1 MGLLELK
8 KSESHWI
15 QVGEDSKGNPV
26 EFLIDYPKRDQA
38 IELESLLRDAYGV
51 KSIKISE
58 AESDRALDT
67 VKLLAYK
74 RLLIDWSIRE
84 IRGLKYEDG
93 SEVKELTMDIL
104 WELVKDPTQANE
116 IYEKIN
122 TEIDFNIFD

>member
-74 RLLIDWSIRE
+74 RLLIEYSVLEAKNLIGYDKNDNPIE
-84 IRGLKYEDG
+84 IKKFDKA
-93 SEVKELTMDIL
+93 SL

-116 IYEKIN
+116 IDRKSVV
-122 TEIDFNIFD
+122 